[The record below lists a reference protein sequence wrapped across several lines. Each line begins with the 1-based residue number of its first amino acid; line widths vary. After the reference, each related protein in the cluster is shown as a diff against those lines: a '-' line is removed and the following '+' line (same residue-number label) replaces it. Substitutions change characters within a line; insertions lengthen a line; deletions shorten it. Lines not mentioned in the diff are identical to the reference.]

1 MRPPIFI
8 IGNPRSGTT
17 LLRLMVNN
25 HPSIVIPPEC
35 GFAVW
40 WWEKYHDWGPD
51 FERDSRALD
60 GFLTDLAASK
70 KIETWNL
77 DYVALRDF
85 IIAGRPATYGQ
96 LVSCVYTFF
105 GDSSG
110 KTSHRW
116 GDKNN
121 FYILHIAT
129 LAKMFSD
136 AMYIHIVRDGRDVAC
151 SYRNLAALPID
162 SKYAPHLAT
171 DIAAIATEWRDNNA
185 QAIVAFD
192 AIDQARVC
200 VVRYEDLVTNSE
212 VELRRICTFLDEPF
226 HEQMLEYY
234 LWNQKAQQ
242 EPVEFLQWKR
252 KTLEMPTDSEVGKFR
267 RLLTAEEISI
277 FDRIAGDMLS
287 RFGYERAG
295 MISSMPD
302 NQTP

>member
-25 HPSIVIPPEC
+25 HPHIVVPPEC

-40 WWEKYHDWGPD
+40 WYEKYRDWGIDAGREPQV
-51 FERDSRALD
+51 LD

-77 DYVALRDF
+77 DYGALRDF
-85 IIAGRPATYGQ
+85 IAAGRPADYGE

-105 GDSSG
+105 GDATG
-110 KTSHRW
+110 KTFHRW

-121 FYILHIAT
+121 FYIQHIAT
-129 LAKMFSD
+129 LEAIFPE
-136 AMYIHIVRDGRDVAC
+136 ARYVHIVRDGRDVAC
-151 SYRNLAALPID
+151 SYRKLAATPMD

-171 DIAAIATEWRDNNA
+171 DIAAIATEWHDNNA
-185 QAIVAFD
+185 GAAAAFAALD
-192 AIDQARVC
+192 PARVC
-200 VVRYEDLVTNSE
+200 VVRYEDLVTSSE
-212 VELRRICTFLDEPF
+212 AELRRICACLDEPF
-226 HEQMLEYY
+226 DEQMLQYY

-267 RLLTAEEISI
+267 RLLTAEEIAI
-277 FDRIAGDMLS
+277 FDRIAGDTLA
-287 RFGYERAG
+287 RYGYERAG
-295 MISSMPD
+295 AITGAP
-302 NQTP
+302 